1 LPAQHIL
8 LKFTRP
14 EFRNPRYFFQ
24 LDTGQGK
31 TALCYLIALRIVL
44 EKRRKVFIVNKSKDL
59 TFRDYKKAYNAAKDI
74 DVAVAMLDKP
84 QKDLMKLD
92 AGIFFINSETFIQSF
107 GVCDKDA

>member
-1 LPAQHIL
+1 MPAQHIL

-14 EFRNPRYFFQ
+14 ECKNTRYFFQ

-59 TFRDYKKAYNAAKDI
+59 TFRDYKKAYTVAKDV
-74 DVAVAMLDKP
+74 DVRVTMLD
-84 QKDLMKLD
+84 
-92 AGIFFINSETFIQSF
+92 
-107 GVCDKDA
+107 